1 MRTSRSITAV
11 ALLTIAALLIA
22 ACASSAA
29 GIVVKEPF
37 SRASPTGATTGG
49 AFMTIVNN
57 GRDADRLISASSPAA
72 KTVELHETV
81 DENGV
86 MKMEP
91 RPEGFEIPAGG
102 TLELKPG
109 GKHIML
115 IDLVAPLEAGKTIEI
130 TLNFEKAGPQK
141 IQAPVQKM

>member
-1 MRTSRSITAV
+1 MRTSKCVTFV
-11 ALLTIAALLIA
+11 ALLCIAALLMA
-22 ACASSAA
+22 ACVPVTG

-37 SRASPTGATTGG
+37 SRASPGGATTGG
-49 AFMTIVNN
+49 AFVTILNN
-57 GRDADRLISASSPAA
+57 GQGADRLVSASSPAA

-81 DENGV
+81 NENGV
-86 MKMEP
+86 MKMQP

-115 IDLVAPLEAGKTIEI
+115 IDLVAPLEPGNTIEI

-141 IQAPVQKM
+141 IQVPVRKM